1 MKVIEN
7 KPVAWFSGECPI
19 PEGVKFKVWYR
30 NGGSSIG
37 YTGFDWSHGSLG
49 NGYDI
54 IAYQILGEL

>member
-7 KPVAWFSGECPI
+7 KPVAWFGGKCPI
-19 PEGVKFKVWYR
+19 PEGVKFRVWYR
-30 NGGSSIG
+30 NGETDEGDI
-37 YTGFDWSHGSLG
+37 FDWSHESLG